1 MEAMRQTWTDDR
13 MDDLVGH
20 VDSGFAQAH
29 DDNKE
34 LRREMVG
41 LGNEL
46 RRENKALVGEFREDN
61 KAIADEL
68 RLENRLLRTEM
79 NRRFDTLQTTLLGAI
94 LAGFISFLIAHFA

>member
-13 MDDLVGH
+13 MDDLVGR
-20 VDSGFAQAH
+20 VDTGFARAH

-46 RRENKALVGEFREDN
+46 RRENKALVSD
-61 KAIADEL
+61 L
-68 RLENRLLRTEM
+68 
-79 NRRFDTLQTTLLGAI
+79 
-94 LAGFISFLIAHFA
+94 H